1 MTNNKNDIKRNY
13 TDSAFG
19 IALYI
24 LRCIDEGQSSKE
36 IIQTL
41 NNGQLATVWI
51 RYLKGVSWLKEDTQG
66 NLMLSEDG
74 KSRIK
79 QNEKV
84 ILELQDTNT
93 LSRHHH

>member
-24 LRCIDEGQSSKE
+24 LRCIDEGQRSKE

-41 NNGQLATVWI
+41 NNGQLVTVWI
-51 RYLKGVSWLKEDTQG
+51 RYLKGVVGLKRILKE
-66 NLMLSEDG
+66 
-74 KSRIK
+74 I
-79 QNEKV
+79 
-84 ILELQDTNT
+84 
-93 LSRHHH
+93 